1 MTRNKRL
8 DTLIPKLIIKHN
20 QLADSIKLS
29 NPIKFRREGNTERI
43 MFIDYSN
50 RYWQKR
56 INHFICLYGN
66 KNEIKQLNNL

>member
-8 DTLIPKLIIKHN
+8 DTLIPILIIKHN
-20 QLADSIKLS
+20 ELVNYIKSLSIV
-29 NPIKFRREGNTERI
+29 KFRREGNTERT
-43 MFIDYSN
+43 MFIDFYN

-56 INHFICLYGN
+56 INQFVCKNGN